1 MRGETGGEPPVLSPT
16 WPRAESDNQCNYSR
30 ALGQS
35 QALINRP
42 TVAALL
48 LIGYGFLQGF
58 LFRESV
64 LDAPDRRHY
73 ERRDSQ
79 RDECCTNDHA
89 YQGHASF
96 SFHDDECADAPRQA
110 AARLNEWSLDVEGK
124 GARDQHPR
132 DCSQT
137 PRITRSENT
146 LRITSGP
153 PLHARSYSLVR
164 WQTQTRCL

>member
-1 MRGETGGEPPVLSPT
+1 M
-16 WPRAESDNQCNYSR
+16 ESDNQCSYSGT
-30 ALGQS
+30 LGKW
-35 QALINRP
+35 QALTIRP
-42 TVAALL
+42 TLAALL
-48 LIGYGFLQGF
+48 LVGYGFLRAF

-64 LDAPDRRHY
+64 LKAPDRTHY

-79 RDECCTNDHA
+79 RDECCTNDNV
-89 YQGHASF
+89 YQGHAKF

-124 GARDQHPR
+124 VSRDQNPK

-137 PRITRSENT
+137 PRITRSENI

-153 PLHARSYSLVR
+153 PLHARSCSPAR